1 MQEYELAIAAYK
13 KLKQTAKN
21 DREALKALEGLMSTY
36 YAMRDFDNVRIYA
49 EQIIQKEDQLS
60 AIRNAAKIYIL
71 RALIGTGNLEEAKSL
86 VIEIANQAND
96 EAGAEASYLLA
107 EIYYNEEK
115 FNESI
120 DFCISLIGKFGIY
133 QEWTDRAYIL
143 LVENYMASGELL
155 QSKATLKSILENT
168 KNEELRIKALELS
181 AKVEQLE
188 QDLFITEKDTIDG

>member
-1 MQEYELAIAAYK
+1 
-13 KLKQTAKN
+13 
-21 DREALKALEGLMSTY
+21 
-36 YAMRDFDNVRIYA
+36 MR
-49 EQIIQKEDQLS
+49 L
-60 AIRNAAKIYIL
+60 
-71 RALIGTGNLEEAKSL
+71 
-86 VIEIANQAND
+86 
-96 EAGAEASYLLA
+96 GAEASYLLA

>member
-1 MQEYELAIAAYK
+1 M
-13 KLKQTAKN
+13 
-21 DREALKALEGLMSTY
+21 
-36 YAMRDFDNVRIYA
+36 
-49 EQIIQKEDQLS
+49 S